1 MNECSDMKFSLPQL
15 GPDGDYPYRGLT
27 PVRVTQLPNVP
38 CLLQLHKRSPKQIL
52 ENKSFNAS
60 FLKTLT
66 TNSKEFEF
74 SVDLDDLSLIEEE
87 IQMKLFYL
95 SVIELLSQGFSMEDC
110 QMYHEMEKYRSS
122 LAHLQIQEQT
132 MWSEISGLEVKLQ
145 AARLLLRSRREIN
158 VDSLNYCAYGLGERP
173 RIQETKTQFYFGGHQ
188 TSRLKILDNRQM
200 AKLISE

>member
-1 MNECSDMKFSLPQL
+1 MNECRDMKFSLPQL

-38 CLLQLHKRSPKQIL
+38 CLLQLHKRSPKEIL
-52 ENKSFNAS
+52 ENKSANIGFMTDAT
-60 FLKTLT
+60 FT
-66 TNSKEFEF
+66 SKEIEIDF
-74 SVDLDDLSLIEEE
+74 DDLSMVEEE

-158 VDSLNYCAYGLGERP
+158 VDSLNYCAYGLGQRP

-188 TSRLKILDNRQM
+188 TSRLNTMYFRWTDKIE
-200 AKLISE
+200 K